1 MFFLDS
7 SLLSLTEYPALN
19 ENLNLGKTENKNF
32 LERSENKDNRY
43 LSMEENNIFDDFE
56 CDVDDSDKDKDYVPE
71 ENSTDSEDLNLKVLK
86 KKKLKCF
93 SKNLNSLA
101 HNWPKWQ

>member
-43 LSMEENNIFDDFE
+43 LSCMEKNNIFDDFE
-56 CDVDDSDKDKDYVPE
+56 CDVDDSDKDKDYVPK
-71 ENSTDSEDLNLKVLK
+71 ENSTDSEDLNLKVLQK
-86 KKKLKCF
+86 KIKCV

-101 HNWPKWQ
+101 HH